1 MTGRK
6 LLTTKY
12 YFPAFSFHPVDTRRR
27 QTWPTLVK
35 CALPCGLLDWAL
47 CLTLTSVKTSA
58 GMQVGTWDG
67 LSVHGA
73 EVKQKLQHPSYADR
87 DTVISFDAL

>member
-12 YFPAFSFHPVDTRRR
+12 YFAAFSFHPVDTGRR

-35 CALPCGLLDWAL
+35 CLFPYGLLDWAL
-47 CLTLTSVKTSA
+47 CFTLADKTSA
-58 GMQVGTWDG
+58 GMQAETWDG
-67 LSVHGA
+67 LSVDSA
-73 EVKQKLQHPSYADR
+73 EVKRKLQFPSYAER
-87 DTVISFDAL
+87 DIVISFEA